1 VLDRFKD
8 LPEASLSYGER
19 VERAEWEEDVARAVA
34 PVPAT
39 LAPLV
44 SRWVALQPRAD
55 STDRQ
60 PILQDLD
67 VITAVRGICSGQTS
81 YTVETLHQRFRS
93 FERNAYPSIVMFL
106 PRMSDYTLTASKQ

>member
-1 VLDRFKD
+1 MGGRRGSGRSPRSSHVG
-8 LPEASLSYGER
+8 AVG
-19 VERAEWEEDVARAVA
+19 VEM
-34 PVPAT
+34 
-39 LAPLV
+39 
-44 SRWVALQPRAD
+44 VALQPRAD